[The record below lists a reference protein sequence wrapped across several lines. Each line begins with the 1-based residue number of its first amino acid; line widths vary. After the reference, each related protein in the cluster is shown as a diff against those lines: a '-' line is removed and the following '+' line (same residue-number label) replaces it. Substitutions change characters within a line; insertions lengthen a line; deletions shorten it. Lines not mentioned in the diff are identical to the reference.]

1 MKHAGYL
8 QRIADLATVNNGISA
23 FSNKFECSQTRT
35 QMIKNIHGFWTVMWT
50 PNTSLCDTMNHN
62 VTVLLMVV
70 KTKVFKGDDNSYRI
84 CCFWNK
90 NTNRMKPAVNNNDI
104 SVVSGPLFGSVY
116 LLIWN
121 DSSGQILNSSN
132 FFAFSVCLNIF
143 QFVIWVWCI
152 SDIAMFE
159 KSSNVW
165 FDHWRGVWSLCV
177 RCVRM
182 YAMCAWVC
190 GGKDQ
195 CFLGSDDESLNR

>member
-132 FFAFSVCLNIF
+132 FFCIFCVPQHLSVCYLSVMYIRYRH
-143 QFVIWVWCI
+143 VWKILQC
-152 SDIAMFE
+152 M
-159 KSSNVW
+159 
-165 FDHWRGVWSLCV
+165 VWSLAWCV
-177 RCVRM
+177 EL
-182 YAMCAWVC
+182 VC
-190 GGKDQ
+190 TL
-195 CFLGSDDESLNR
+195 CPYVCNVCMSVWWEGSMFPGEWRWITQ